1 MSIDALS
8 QWLASYYLQIKFIH
22 VGFATMWL
30 WSTSV
35 AYLNY
40 LVPVFRAWQEN
51 PESIDL
57 IKKRN
62 WVMERF
68 YEGVVLEHIA
78 FPVVLI
84 TGLSLFLISGWG
96 PQSYWL
102 AMKLVIVVL
111 VFLPIECFD
120 YWLSHFGG
128 NKAKIRKD
136 ITNGDSLNSLRYERA
151 IHFHWWFLIITTP
164 IISVAGVTVLY
175 LAIVKPM

>member
-1 MSIDALS
+1 MSIDVLA
-8 QWLASYYLQIKFIH
+8 QWLSSHYLQIKLIH
-22 VGFATMWL
+22 VAFATMWL

-40 LVPVFRAWQEN
+40 LVPVLRAWQAN
-51 PESIDL
+51 PEDIDH

-62 WVMERF
+62 WAMERF
-68 YEGVVLEHIA
+68 DEGVILEHIA

-84 TGLSLFLISGWG
+84 SGLTLLWLSGWG
-96 PQSYWL
+96 PQAYWL

-136 ITNGDSLNSLRYERA
+136 TPNEDSFNSPRYERA
-151 IHFHWWFLIITTP
+151 IHLHWWFLIVTTP
-164 IISVAGVTVLY
+164 IITVGGMTVLY